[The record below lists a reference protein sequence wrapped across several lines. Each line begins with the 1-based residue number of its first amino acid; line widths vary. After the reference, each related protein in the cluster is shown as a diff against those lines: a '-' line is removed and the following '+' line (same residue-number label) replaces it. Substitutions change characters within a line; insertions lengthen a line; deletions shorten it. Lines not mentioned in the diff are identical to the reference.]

1 MTHSLT
7 GSRFDYKG
15 SVETMLALFALFLAL
30 PQVPAQGN
38 LVANGGFDTNAGAI
52 KSVGQSFV
60 SATLTVPL
68 VLLKC
73 DLQSVT
79 FWHCTFGKSV

>member
-1 MTHSLT
+1 MASL
-7 GSRFDYKG
+7 G
-15 SVETMLALFALFLAL
+15 A
-30 PQVPAQGN
+30 
-38 LVANGGFDTNAGAI
+38 VAVTLGAI

>member
-1 MTHSLT
+1 MFRAAERNGKFWRLLAPVSRSPRSL
-7 GSRFDYKG
+7 
-15 SVETMLALFALFLAL
+15 
-30 PQVPAQGN
+30 
-38 LVANGGFDTNAGAI
+38 GAI